1 MSNFEDPRAYKMA
14 NVFMLAYPYGLTRL
28 MSSYYWP
35 RKVVN
40 GSHDNAW
47 MGPPSAPDMS
57 TLGVFEGNDT
67 SCQNG
72 WVSSRTIEPY
82 FWDTIFIDP
91 ENKAFKYLKINKYIN
106 KYLNK

>member
-1 MSNFEDPRAYKMA
+1 MKYELHFFSVKVLSNFEDPRAYKMA

-35 RKVVN
+35 RKVIN
-40 GSHDNAW
+40 GSHVNAW

-72 WVSSRTIEPY
+72 WVSLRKQ
-82 FWDTIFIDP
+82 FILT
-91 ENKAFKYLKINKYIN
+91 LKQSK
-106 KYLNK
+106 